1 MNEFRNSSGKD
12 FIFGEQT
19 LLRLACKTLSKMDD
33 VSWPRIEICLWGLFF
48 RPRIGD
54 KIEQWHG

>member
-33 VSWPRIEICLWGLFF
+33 VS
-48 RPRIGD
+48 
-54 KIEQWHG
+54 